1 MTVGTAGY
9 SRPLTAS
16 GVDITCDITGI
27 HLEGGVRAEAIAG
40 IAFCT
45 RAHEREKE
53 RETQHRCC
61 NTVISRVQYTST
73 SRKLNVIVVADRRSG
88 ATGDSRE

>member
-27 HLEGGVRAEAIAG
+27 HLEGGVRRAEAIAG

-45 RAHEREKE
+45 RGVVPALEDNVEP
-53 RETQHRCC
+53 
-61 NTVISRVQYTST
+61 I
-73 SRKLNVIVVADRRSG
+73 KLRR
-88 ATGDSRE
+88 TLLPF